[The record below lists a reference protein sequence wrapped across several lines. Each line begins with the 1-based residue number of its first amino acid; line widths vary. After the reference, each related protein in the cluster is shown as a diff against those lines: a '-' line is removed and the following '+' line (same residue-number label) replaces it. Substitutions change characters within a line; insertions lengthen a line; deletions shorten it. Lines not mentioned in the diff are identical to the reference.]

1 MPTMSAEPSP
11 KRTVLAP
18 RHSSRSR
25 LGRLLGPFAL
35 IWFFVLALVVDV
47 LPRIAPASFPP
58 PEGLLHDLLL
68 VVAVV
73 PLVFWLL
80 SLIVGPRGR
89 FRLLF
94 EREQPRAVVDASAI
108 LLKLPKS
115 RERILVHNA
124 IGGLRPRS
132 RLRGGFLLTD
142 PQGGL
147 LARIPSSLVMAI
159 DQATGRHTSLAM
171 AVVSHRPDRYVAL
184 RRPFEGTPLRFRLR
198 RPDEPETDWAAMRA
212 AGRRIVIAVFF
223 TAAFAVA
230 VLVGMMLGKLSLG

>member
-1 MPTMSAEPSP
+1 MPTMSVEGSP

-35 IWFFVLALVVDV
+35 VWFFALALVVDV
-47 LPRIAPASFPP
+47 LPRIAPANFPP

-68 VVAVV
+68 VVGVI
-73 PLVFWLL
+73 PLLFWLL

-94 EREQPRAVVDASAI
+94 EREQPRAVVDASGI
-108 LLKLPKS
+108 LLKLPKTK
-115 RERILVHNA
+115 ERILVHNA

-142 PQGGL
+142 PQGGM

-171 AVVSHRPDRYVAL
+171 AVVGHRPDRYVAL
-184 RRPFEGTPLRFRLR
+184 RRPFEGTPRRFRLR
-198 RPDEPETDWAAMRA
+198 GPDEPETDRAAMSA
-212 AGRRIVIAVFF
+212 AGSRILIAVFF

>member
-1 MPTMSAEPSP
+1 MPTMSAPEAP
-11 KRTVLAP
+11 KRTVLTP

-35 IWFFVLALVVDV
+35 VWFFALVLVVDV
-47 LPRIAPASFPP
+47 LPRVAPGSFPP
-58 PEGLLHDLLL
+58 AEGIVHDLLL
-68 VVAVV
+68 VVAVL

-80 SLIVGPRGR
+80 SLIVGPRGW
-89 FRLLF
+89 FGLLF
-94 EREQPRAVVDASAI
+94 EREQARAVVDASAI

-115 RERILVHNA
+115 KERILVHNA

-147 LARIPSSLVMAI
+147 LARVPSSLVMAI

-184 RRPFEGTPLRFRLR
+184 RRPFEGTPRRFRLR
-198 RPDEPETDWAAMRA
+198 GPDEPETDRAAMSA

-223 TAAFAVA
+223 TAVFAVA
-230 VLVGMMLGKLSLG
+230 VLVGMMLGKLSMG

>member
-1 MPTMSAEPSP
+1 MPTMSVDVAP
-11 KRTVLAP
+11 KRTVLTP

-25 LGRLLGPFAL
+25 LGRLLGPIAL
-35 IWFFVLALVVDV
+35 VWFFALALVVDV
-47 LPRIAPASFPP
+47 LPRIAPGNFPP

-68 VVAVV
+68 VVAVI
-73 PLVFWLL
+73 PLVFWVL
-80 SLIVGPRGR
+80 SLFVGPRGR

-94 EREQPRAVVDASAI
+94 EREEPRAVVDASGI
-108 LLKLPKS
+108 LLKLPKTK
-115 RERILVHNA
+115 ERILVHNA

-142 PQGGL
+142 PQGGM

-171 AVVSHRPDRYVAL
+171 AVVGHRPDRYVAL
-184 RRPFEGTPLRFRLR
+184 RRPFEGTPRRFRLR
-198 RPDEPETDWAAMRA
+198 GPDEPETDRAAMSA
-212 AGRRIVIAVFF
+212 AGRRILIAVFF